1 LDISAEDYSGSLVN
15 ASESAYEMIGIER
28 NEQGSFNPV
37 YQLPLTREALAKME
51 KAGWARSVH
60 IEHDYFFAGG
70 DTYPYGYDS
79 GWSRDNYGPIWIPAK
94 GATVPLN
101 DKNLAIYSRCIINYE
116 GNTLERKGNQIL
128 INGSPATNY
137 TFKYDYYFMMGDNR
151 HKSADS
157 RSWGF
162 VPEDHIVG
170 KPILIWFSTDKDR
183 NLLNGGIRWKRLFR
197 TVSAE

>member
-1 LDISAEDYSGSLVN
+1 ML
-15 ASESAYEMIGIER
+15 GIER
-28 NEQGSFNPV
+28 NENGSFNPV
-37 YQLPLTREALAKME
+37 YDVPLTREALKKLE

-60 IEHDYFFAGG
+60 IEPDYLLGG
-70 DTYPYGYDS
+70 DIYPYNYNT

-94 GATVPLN
+94 GATIPLN
-101 DKNLAIYSRCIINYE
+101 TKNLAIYSRCIVNYE
-116 GNTLERKGNQIL
+116 GNTLEIKGNQIL
-128 INGSPATNY
+128 INGSPATSY

-170 KPILIWFSTDKDR
+170 KPVLIWFSTDKDR
-183 NLLNGGIRWKRLFR
+183 SLFNGGIRWKRLFR